1 MRRTERCA
9 SSLISRKYAV
19 TSYNFPRFILAIP
32 TNFPQHIDKHLQGG
46 YSYLIT
52 NTYKVIIENRR

>member
-9 SSLISRKYAV
+9 SSLINRKRTV
-19 TSYNFPRFILAIP
+19 TSHNLPSFILDIS
-32 TNFPQHIDKHLQGG
+32 TVFSLHIDKHLQGG

-52 NTYKVIIENRR
+52 NTC